1 MSNYYEIFRA
11 AVDGVHASEKTPLTD
26 RERLAAGLAAVATAS
41 GARAWD
47 KGYLAAE
54 TDLDVYGAGHRITL
68 NPYKQN
74 N

>member
-1 MSNYYEIFRA
+1 MTNYYEIFYT
-11 AVDGVHASEKTPLTD
+11 AVDRLQANKETPTGD
-26 RERLAAGLAAVATAS
+26 RERLAAGLAAVVAAS
-41 GARAWD
+41 GAKAWD

-54 TDLDVYGAGHRITL
+54 TDLDVYGAGHRTTL